1 MPQYGETQLGIV
13 TALNPYI
20 GYKNSTEI
28 AKEAF
33 ETGKSV
39 YNLVLEKGLLS
50 QEKLDEILDPE
61 NMLKPHQL

>member
-1 MPQYGETQLGIV
+1 MVKHSIGIV

-20 GYKNSTEI
+20 GYKQSTAI
-28 AKEAF
+28 AKEAL

-50 QEKLDEILDPE
+50 QEKLDEILDPK
-61 NMLKPHQL
+61 NMLKPHNK